1 MLVLMLLQQK
11 KRRLE
16 LPKVVELHPS
26 TQETSQQHLTLTNLT
41 LMSTVSQK
49 VIIHLIII
57 ISLATLTQLIKDCL
71 PEGTR
76 MSQSSCDL
84 IIQLS
89 MHFLNYLSDTSNNV
103 CNAEGR
109 KTITPSHI
117 VKALK
122 VSFDLRH

>member
-1 MLVLMLLQQK
+1 
-11 KRRLE
+11 
-16 LPKVVELHPS
+16 
-26 TQETSQQHLTLTNLT
+26 
-41 LMSTVSQK
+41 MSTVSQK

-57 ISLATLTQLIKDCL
+57 LLIATLTQLIKDCL

-122 VSFDLRH
+122 VSNDLRH

>member
-1 MLVLMLLQQK
+1 M
-11 KRRLE
+11 
-16 LPKVVELHPS
+16 
-26 TQETSQQHLTLTNLT
+26 
-41 LMSTVSQK
+41 
-49 VIIHLIII
+49 
-57 ISLATLTQLIKDCL
+57 IKEDL
-71 PEGTR
+71 PEGIR

-122 VSFDLRH
+122 VFISHSFN